1 MNATQ
6 DSNMD
11 ITQGTGTGAK
21 QEVGTIR
28 VLLADDHSLF
38 RAGVHAL
45 LSNIDGVEVVGEA
58 DSGRKALDMVRARTP
73 DVVLMDIAMPE
84 MNGLETTT
92 RVTKEF
98 PGVRVIMLSMH
109 AGEEYVMQALRAG
122 ASGYLLKDAATS
134 ELELAVRAVARGE
147 TYLTPTI
154 SKRVID
160 DYLMRTTGSQGP
172 VDQLTK
178 RQREILQL
186 IAKGYTSKEM
196 AQMLALSP
204 KTIETH
210 RTQLMKQ
217 LDIHDVAGLVRY
229 AIRVGL
235 VTLDA

>member
-1 MNATQ
+1 MN
-6 DSNMD
+6 S
-11 ITQGTGTGAK
+11 IK
-21 QEVGTIR
+21 

-45 LSNIDGVEVVGEA
+45 LSNVDGVDVVGEA
-58 DSGRKALDMVRARTP
+58 DTGRKALEMVGARGP

-92 RVTKEF
+92 RVTREF

-196 AQMLALSP
+196 AQMLNLSP

>member
-1 MNATQ
+1 MMTATATTTAVAP
-6 DSNMD
+6 
-11 ITQGTGTGAK
+11 IK
-21 QEVGTIR
+21 V
-28 VLLADDHSLF
+28 VLADDHSLF
-38 RAGVHAL
+38 RAGVTAL
-45 LSNIDGVEVVGEA
+45 LKGIDGVEVVGEA
-58 DSGRKALDMVRARTP
+58 DNGRAALELVRARDP
-73 DVVLMDIAMPE
+73 NVVLMDIAMPE
-84 MNGLETTT
+84 MSGLETAA
-92 RVTKEF
+92 RVSKEF
-98 PGVRVIMLSMH
+98 PKVKVIMLSMH

-160 DYLMRTTGSQGP
+160 DYLMRTTGTSNP
-172 VDQLTK
+172 LDQLTR

-196 AQMLALSP
+196 AQMLNLSP

>member
-1 MNATQ
+1 MNA
-6 DSNMD
+6 N
-11 ITQGTGTGAK
+11 A
-21 QEVGTIR
+21 IR

-38 RAGVHAL
+38 RAGIQAL
-45 LSNIDGVEVVGEA
+45 LTQIEGVNVVGEA
-58 DSGRKALDMVRARTP
+58 DTGRKALELVRSNSP

-84 MNGLETTT
+84 MNGLETAS

-98 PGVRVIMLSMH
+98 PNVRVIMLSMH

-160 DYLMRTTGSQGP
+160 DYLMRTTGSSGST
-172 VDQLTK
+172 DQLTK

-196 AQMLALSP
+196 AQMLNLSP

-235 VTLDA
+235 VAVDA

>member
-1 MNATQ
+1 MN
-6 DSNMD
+6 SNS
-11 ITQGTGTGAK
+11 
-21 QEVGTIR
+21 IR

-38 RAGVHAL
+38 RAGIQAL
-45 LSNIDGVEVVGEA
+45 LIQIDGVEVIGEA
-58 DSGRKALDMVRARTP
+58 DTGRKALDLVRSHTP

-84 MNGLETTT
+84 MNGLETAS

-98 PGVRVIMLSMH
+98 PSVRVIMLSMH

-160 DYLMRTTGSQGP
+160 DYLMRTTGTSSST
-172 VDQLTK
+172 DQLTK

-196 AQMLALSP
+196 AQMLNLSP

-235 VTLDA
+235 VAVDA

>member
-1 MNATQ
+1 MNP
-6 DSNMD
+6 
-11 ITQGTGTGAK
+11 
-21 QEVGTIR
+21 IR

-45 LSNIDGVEVVGEA
+45 LSNIEGVEVVGEA

-196 AQMLALSP
+196 AQMLTLSP

>member
-1 MNATQ
+1 MNTNPIA
-6 DSNMD
+6 S
-11 ITQGTGTGAK
+11 GS
-21 QEVGTIR
+21 IR

-38 RAGVHAL
+38 RAGIQAL
-45 LSNIDGVEVVGEA
+45 LTQIDGVDVIGEA
-58 DSGRKALDMVRARTP
+58 DTGRKALELVRSHAP

-84 MNGLETTT
+84 MNGLETAS

-98 PGVRVIMLSMH
+98 PHVRIIMLSMH

-160 DYLMRTTGSQGP
+160 DYLMRTTGASSST
-172 VDQLTK
+172 DQLTK

-196 AQMLALSP
+196 AQMLNLSP

-235 VTLDA
+235 VAVDA

>member
-1 MNATQ
+1 MT
-6 DSNMD
+6 
-11 ITQGTGTGAK
+11 
-21 QEVGTIR
+21 TIK

-38 RAGVHAL
+38 RAGVQAL
-45 LSNIDGVEVVGEA
+45 LKGIDGVEVVGEA
-58 DSGRKALDMVRARTP
+58 DNGRAALELVRSRDP
-73 DVVLMDIAMPE
+73 NVVLMDIAMPE
-84 MNGLETTT
+84 MSGLETAA
-92 RVTKEF
+92 RMSKEF
-98 PGVRVIMLSMH
+98 PNVKVIMLSMH

-160 DYLMRTTGSQGP
+160 DYLMRTTGTHSP
-172 VDQLTK
+172 VDQLTR

-186 IAKGYTSKEM
+186 VAKGYTSKEM
-196 AQMLALSP
+196 AQMLNLSP